1 MTRTALIS
9 SADSRYYPMLREW
22 IASVRRFPQSAAMDI
37 CILDVG
43 LSAGQVEALRPLVT
57 HIVPARWP
65 VALSSRRIKGREYYK
80 ACINRP
86 FLRDYFPD
94 YDLYV
99 WMDADTWVQSWE
111 AVDLFIRGAQRGALA
126 VAPQTDRGYPRTV
139 RVKWLG
145 RWPWKV
151 RSFYFTNARLA
162 FGFSTARALLNR
174 HVLQAGVFALRGDA
188 PHWERWQSLIL
199 KALEKGQVFT
209 AEQLTMGMMIH
220 LDGYAAEILPA
231 WCHWLCEFKPLW
243 DEKRAVFVE
252 PFLPHKDIGIL
263 HLAGC
268 DAMRVDRSLT
278 TQFETLAE
286 RLQDRRRVQLSYR
299 FPLYDG
305 EVDGAPSVSA
315 GQKNRSGGPSSAGV
329 AA

>member
-9 SADSRYYPMLREW
+9 SADARYYPMLREW
-22 IASVRRFPQSAAMDI
+22 IASVRRFPQSAGMDL

-43 LSAGQVEALRPLVT
+43 LTPEQVQALRPLVQAIMPT
-57 HIVPARWP
+57 RWP
-65 VALSSRRIKGREYYK
+65 AALSARRIRGREYYK
-80 ACINRP
+80 ACVNRP
-86 FLRDYFPD
+86 FLRDYFPG
-94 YDLYV
+94 YETYL

-111 AVDLFIRGAQRGALA
+111 AVDLFLRGAQRGALA

-162 FGFSTARALLNR
+162 FGFDTARALLPR

-188 PHWERWQSLIL
+188 PHWERWQTLIL
-199 KALEKGQVFT
+199 KALERGQVFT
-209 AEQLTMGMMIH
+209 AEQLTMGMMVH
-220 LDGYAAEILPA
+220 LDGYPAEILPA

-243 DEKRAVFVE
+243 DDTRQVFVE
-252 PFLPHKDIGIL
+252 PYLPHMDIGVL

-268 DAMRVDRSLT
+268 DAMRVDRSVKMG
-278 TQFETLAE
+278 FETLAD
-286 RLQDRRRVQLSYR
+286 RLADRRTVQLSYR
-299 FPLYDG
+299 YPFYDG
-305 EVDGAPSVSA
+305 ERDLHLPTEIDGGTARNTV
-315 GQKNRSGGPSSAGV
+315 RV
-329 AA
+329 AS